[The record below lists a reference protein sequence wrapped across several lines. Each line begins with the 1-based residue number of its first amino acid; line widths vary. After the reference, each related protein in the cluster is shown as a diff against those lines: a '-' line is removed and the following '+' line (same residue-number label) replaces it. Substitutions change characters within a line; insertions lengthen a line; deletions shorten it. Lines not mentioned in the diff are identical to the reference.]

1 MNSQLPD
8 ESVTAPESGIG
19 TFLVSHRKAW
29 EYLCNA
35 ALCLSAV
42 IFNYVMWF
50 DFLQKHRVSS
60 LYVALFEAGV
70 VYFSVCRPMPKES
83 NRSLYDWTIA
93 LMGSYLIMLMRP
105 APQVHDHLPFLITQ
119 VIGMAISLTGLF
131 SLNKSFGLVAANR
144 GVKTGGL
151 YGVMRHPIYAGYFLS
166 FGSFL
171 IQNITLTN
179 VVIYGVF
186 VTLELMRI
194 GAEER
199 VLSQDPDY
207 AGYARKTRWR
217 VLPFVY

>member
-1 MNSQLPD
+1 
-8 ESVTAPESGIG
+8 
-19 TFLVSHRKAW
+19 
-29 EYLCNA
+29 
-35 ALCLSAV
+35 
-42 IFNYVMWF
+42 
-50 DFLQKHRVSS
+50 
-60 LYVALFEAGV
+60 
-70 VYFSVCRPMPKES
+70 
-83 NRSLYDWTIA
+83 
-93 LMGSYLIMLMRP
+93 MLMRP

-171 IQNITLTN
+171 VQNITLNN